1 MKGRMKRILAAA
13 AIALLSASLVLPVRA
28 SGAYGVNRASDSTE
42 TTEFWKCLEMDN
54 DANIPAATFTFE
66 ASAGTE
72 IPATDTTLAVL
83 AGITPNKI
91 KFTPQGGTEGT
102 GSASIVY
109 AAQTKENASD
119 TKKSESD
126 KNYVEYKAN
135 TPDESHYI
143 AAKKMTLDFSN
154 VVFPEP
160 GVYRYIITESGTNA
174 GITNDTNTT
183 RTLDVYVEDAT
194 TTSGETETKLLKI
207 SDYVMYVGMVTTAPK
222 SGEVTT
228 SDTDTDSDTVENGT
242 TKTHNGAEPDN
253 AVKSIGFLNTY
264 DSADLTISKTVTGN
278 QGSRDEYFAFTIK
291 LKTNETITEIDGDL
305 KFKVT
310 GQNKS
315 PQTNAATS
323 YTTDIMQKANNIDTL
338 TGAQLKDGYT
348 LYLQHGDSVTLS
360 GLISGCDFEIVEAN
374 NYYTVST
381 VLSKEDAENAT
392 GTEATVKGTLDEDT
406 TVAYTNKKTG
416 TIPTGVILSV
426 APWCIAGIVI
436 IAGVAFFAIRSRK
449 RYEAE

>member
-54 DANIPAATFTFE
+54 DANIPAAEFTFT
-66 ASAGTE
+66 ASAGTAIE
-72 IPATDTTLAVL
+72 ATDSTLAVL
-83 AGITPNKI
+83 AGITPDEI

-119 TKKSESD
+119 TEKTESA

-135 TPDESHYI
+135 TPDNGHYI
-143 AAKKMTLDFSN
+143 AAKKMTLDFSK

-174 GITNDTNTT
+174 GITNDTYTT

-194 TTSGETETKLLKI
+194 TALGGTETKQLKI
-207 SDYVMYVGMVTTAPK
+207 SGYVMYVGTVTTAPK

-228 SDTDTDSDTVENGT
+228 SDTDSDTVENGT
-242 TKTHNGAEPDN
+242 TKTHNGTEPDN

-291 LKTNETITEIDGDL
+291 LKTNETISVIADGL
-305 KFKVT
+305 EFNVT

-323 YTTDIMQKANNIDTL
+323 YITEIMQTANNIDTL

-381 VLSKEDAENAT
+381 VLSKEGVDAT
-392 GTEATVKGTLDEDT
+392 GSEATVTGTLDVDT